1 MKQDYKKIC
10 ANNSNKVLRAMPL
23 SNNLVQL
30 EGNWHAIR
38 YLNEKADTCL
48 KIDIMRK
55 EDVYLLQRDGRHER
69 ELNRNDIE
77 TLLPA
82 LIDDESLE
90 LYKQHLAI
98 KAKELVYEQSGVL
111 IGDDEEPNEEVEEV
125 IPDEEKPV
133 TVSTHA
139 GLRWVQRVIGIKNE
153 QQAEEY
159 RRKHMVEVNEAV
171 LDAYGKAD
179 KVWEDDDDITYWF
192 DPDNIMYVRGMQ
204 NGNPNIITLYEEEFG
219 FSKAINR
226 MITLEQLS
234 VLADVRESL
243 RESELAV
250 HETNI
255 RVDYEVQ
262 GINDEITVLESQ
274 IALLVSQRAKAIADR
289 DLSNKQVKATKDKYT
304 AEFNKLFKKW
314 DA

>member
-262 GINDEITVLESQ
+262 GINDEVTVLESQ